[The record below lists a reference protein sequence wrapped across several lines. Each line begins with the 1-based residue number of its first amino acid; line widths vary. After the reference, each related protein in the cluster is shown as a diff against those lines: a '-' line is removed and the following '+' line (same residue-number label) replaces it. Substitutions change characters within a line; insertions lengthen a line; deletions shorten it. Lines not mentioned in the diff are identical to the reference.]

1 MHDLL
6 AELED
11 LVVSALEECIE
22 LDDSVLQGLLVVA
35 GGLLGVLQTQH
46 LLQDGL
52 HRVGSGFLRFSR
64 HLGWSSRVGDSME
77 EAESLRRPAL
87 FLTCSPDR
95 PIDFISFII
104 SDI

>member
-11 LVVSALEECIE
+11 LVVSALEDFVEF
-22 LDDSVLQGLLVVA
+22 DDLVLQRLLVVA

-52 HRVGSGFLRFSR
+52 HRVRCGFLGLSR
-64 HLGWSSRVGDSME
+64 HVGCC
-77 EAESLRRPAL
+77 
-87 FLTCSPDR
+87 F
-95 PIDFISFII
+95 
-104 SDI
+104 